1 MSVDTRQVA
10 ALASRGWH
18 VFAVDSPESPQCT
31 GIRTRDHD
39 PATCTHR
46 GKHPC
51 VRWTSEASS
60 DLRDVADQWVATGPR
75 NVGIAC
81 GPSGLLVIDEDRLDA
96 LAAYARDHDVEV
108 PDTYTVSTG
117 KGRHYYYAA
126 PAGITLGNQ
135 AGPLKAYGIDVRGA
149 GGYVV
154 GPGSLHASGALYDV
168 ERDVDPAP
176 LPRWL
181 LEALTPSTTSSSTGT
196 RSAML
201 PDVIRGPRADG
212 PGERHDVLVRYA
224 SSLRGRNVDVDEA
237 EVLFRAAWE
246 RCEQPPTCTTP
257 MPWEEARDG
266 ILRDVYTRYPAGP
279 SEERTDLRELLGT
292 PPAPLAF
299 DEEEFWGARPILDH
313 LRTFARARMTSPWAV
328 LGCTL
333 ARVATAVPYT
343 VTLPPIVGS
352 HASLNFFVGIVGRSG
367 SGKGA
372 AESTA
377 EDALD
382 VGDLLLAGVGSGE
395 GIAHQYRKR
404 TKDGLEWLDPTH
416 ARLFSVPE
424 IDTLTALDQRRGS
437 TVLPELRKAWAGE
450 RLGFAYAD
458 PTKRLDLPRHNYRL
472 ALVVGIQPGRAGALL
487 DDTDGGTPQ
496 RFLWVPATDPAA
508 PDRLPRQPLPL
519 TWQPPSLPTPDLHSG
534 LRVLE
539 VCDEAAQFIR
549 ANRRADLRGEAQAID
564 AHAVLARLKVAALLA
579 LLDGRTDVAPDDWH
593 LAGLIDA
600 KSRHTRSE
608 VRAVLNEAAT
618 RANRARGEAEGER
631 ALVANEKVEKSTVG
645 RVAARLIKRLRDEGD
660 WMRRSDLRTLTAARD
675 RQWFD
680 LAIDAAEEAGQ
691 IEREAVE
698 GRGTTGYRYR
708 IKEAR

>member
-1 MSVDTRQVA
+1 MSVNIRQVA

-75 NVGIAC
+75 NVAIAC

-201 PDVIRGPRADG
+201 PDRIRGPRADG
-212 PGERHDVLVRYA
+212 PGERHDRLVRYA

-279 SEERTDLRELLGT
+279 SEERVDVRELLGI
-292 PPAPLAF
+292 PERDHDAVENGEGDVVDVF
-299 DEEEFWGARPILDH
+299 DREVEYEAQKLRIRQAARDVID
-313 LRTFARARMTSPWAV
+313 RERAQV
-328 LGCTL
+328 I
-333 ARVATAVPYT
+333 
-343 VTLPPIVGS
+343 TLPP
-352 HASLNFFVGIVGRSG
+352 L
-367 SGKGA
+367 
-372 AESTA
+372 
-377 EDALD
+377 
-382 VGDLLLAGVGSGE
+382 
-395 GIAHQYRKR
+395 
-404 TKDGLEWLDPTH
+404 
-416 ARLFSVPE
+416 ARLDHF
-424 IDTLTALDQRRGS
+424 
-437 TVLPELRKAWAGE
+437 
-450 RLGFAYAD
+450 
-458 PTKRLDLPRHNYRL
+458 L
-472 ALVVGIQPGRAGALL
+472 ALPDPDVAYRIERVWPSGGRVV
-487 DDTDGGTPQ
+487 
-496 RFLWVPATDPAA
+496 F
-508 PDRLPRQPLPL
+508 
-519 TWQPPSLPTPDLHSG
+519 
-534 LRVLE
+534 
-539 VCDEAAQFIR
+539 AAQFKAGKTTAVANTLRSLADGDPLFETFSTAPAGRVILIDNELDENMLRRWLRDQGIRNEGAVELVSLRGKLSAFNIIDPAVRAQWAAHLGPADVLVFDCLRPALDALGLDENRDAGRFLEALDELLVQAGIPEAIVVHHMGHNGERSRGDSRILDWPDALWKLLKDARDDGSEARYFTAYGRDVDVPECLLEFDVVTRHLSVAGGSRTDQRVEAALSDVVEVMVGREPLSGRAVEELLKGTDHPRTTIR
-549 ANRRADLRGEAQAID
+549 AALKRGVRDGLIATSEGPRRATM
-564 AHAVLARLKVAALLA
+564 HVL
-579 LLDGRTDVAPDDWH
+579 TPSSAP
-593 LAGLIDA
+593 
-600 KSRHTRSE
+600 
-608 VRAVLNEAAT
+608 V
-618 RANRARGEAEGER
+618 
-631 ALVANEKVEKSTVG
+631 
-645 RVAARLIKRLRDEGD
+645 
-660 WMRRSDLRTLTAARD
+660 RRSAPPVRQTTEIECASAPIGMAHSLTHS
-675 RQWFD
+675 
-680 LAIDAAEEAGQ
+680 
-691 IEREAVE
+691 
-698 GRGTTGYRYR
+698 TTETTTPSTAHTTPLSTPTT
-708 IKEAR
+708 KENTP